1 MSLVQVQGISKSFG
15 ATRALE
21 GVDLEVHP
29 GEVHA
34 LVGENGAGK
43 STLMNILS
51 GALRP
56 DAGTIHFRGHPY
68 RPGGRQNTAS
78 AT

>member
-1 MSLVQVQGISKSFG
+1 MTSTRLRLTGICKTFG
-15 ATRALE
+15 ATLALR
-21 GVDLEVHP
+21 GVSLEVAP

-51 GALRP
+51 GAL
-56 DAGTIHFRGHPY
+56 
-68 RPGGRQNTAS
+68 TADEG
-78 AT
+78 